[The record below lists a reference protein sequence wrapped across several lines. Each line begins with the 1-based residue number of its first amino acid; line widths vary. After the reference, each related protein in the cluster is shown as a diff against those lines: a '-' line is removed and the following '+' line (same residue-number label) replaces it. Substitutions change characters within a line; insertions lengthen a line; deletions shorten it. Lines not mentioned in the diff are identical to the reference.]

1 MVSPSNHRPYHY
13 LTTILPLSSFA
24 LKLELSRVKETARP
38 SLSRVSL
45 HCLVIRIQ

>member
-1 MVSPSNHRPYHY
+1 MVHFS
-13 LTTILPLSSFA
+13 TKLSFD

-38 SLSRVSL
+38 SLSPVSL